1 VVSDNGGMTNWDDD
15 FPASASSN
23 WPLRGGK
30 TTVHEG
36 GVRVVSFLF
45 GGAVPVEARG
55 TKRSGLM
62 HVTDVMPTLIQLAN
76 GGAPS
81 LSSPSATP
89 PVYDGM
95 NVWSSLITGS
105 PTRDSLPLS
114 IAVNRDLS
122 LTGPSLN
129 PFEPHGH
136 DLNYTAAISWPY
148 KVIVGESYI
157 TLTLTLTRIGL
168 YKVIV
173 GESYITLTLTL
184 TRIGLI
190 R

>member
-1 VVSDNGGMTNWDDD
+1 MTNWDDD

-45 GGAVPVEARG
+45 GGVVPVEARG
-55 TKRSGLM
+55 TKRSRLM

-81 LSSPSATP
+81 LSSPSAAP
-89 PVYDGM
+89 AVYDGM

-114 IAVNRDLS
+114 IAVNRDLR

-168 YKVIV
+168 
-173 GESYITLTLTL
+173 
-184 TRIGLI
+184 I